1 MCFFSNIKLT
11 RVHCSKYCRLLEKDG
26 GVEVLKSFLTAQR
39 PVNFQLPISVK
50 RLAALTLFHV
60 YLYQEYN
67 DLRGLEKSNTIF
79 KSYQDIQ
86 GSMKKRMRKCF
97 NKFGIAKISNEF
109 GWPLYKTSKKEPLL
123 FSLHVPDTEES
134 CESSEKDSDEGVG
147 EEVDDNVEEE
157 IQVEV
162 VPMEL
167 AALEQAPAEE
177 DMIQ

>member
-1 MCFFSNIKLT
+1 M
-11 RVHCSKYCRLLEKDG
+11 
-26 GVEVLKSFLTAQR
+26 LKSFLTAQR

-79 KSYQDIQ
+79 KSYQNIH

-97 NKFGIAKISNEF
+97 NKFGIAHLSNEF
-109 GWPLYKTSKKEPLL
+109 GWPLYKTSKKVSML
-123 FSLHVPDTEES
+123 FSVHVPDSEES

-147 EEVDDNVEEE
+147 EEVEDLCVEEE
-157 IQVEV
+157 IQVEI
-162 VPMEL
+162 VPMED
-167 AALEQAPAEE
+167 EPPQQAPPEE

>member
-1 MCFFSNIKLT
+1 M
-11 RVHCSKYCRLLEKDG
+11 EKDG

-79 KSYQDIQ
+79 KSYQNIQ
-86 GSMKKRMRKCF
+86 ANMKKRMRKCF
-97 NKFGIAKISNEF
+97 NKFGIAHLSNEF
-109 GWPLYKTSKKEPLL
+109 GWPLYKNLKKASMLY
-123 FSLHVPDTEES
+123 SLNVPDSEES

-147 EEVDDNVEEE
+147 EEVDDNSVEEE
-157 IQVEV
+157 IQVEI
-162 VPMEL
+162 VPMEDEPL
-167 AALEQAPAEE
+167 QQAPPADEE
-177 DMIQ
+177 DMVQ